1 VIDPVELADVAAAF
15 GVADAQV
22 RHDHLISHALSA
34 IASLGLP
41 LTFFGGTALART
53 HVCNP
58 AAGARLSEDIDL
70 YSPDRRRVAEILDDR
85 LPSLLRREFPGTT
98 WDPPLS
104 AVRAVDPA
112 ELASR
117 EGMRVRIQL
126 LDSGGGHQDLARW
139 PTEVRAIDLRYRDLP
154 DRATLRVPTLAA
166 FAAMKTIAWADRH
179 TARDLYDL
187 ARIAGIG
194 GLTQDVATQVR
205 HATGWSVLPGL
216 FSSLPPLDWTAQ
228 LGHQTATLPTAEQC
242 LIDVRQAFG
251 AALDWPIS
259 TGPSSQTVSE

>member
-1 VIDPVELADVAAAF
+1 MIDSVELADVAAAF

-22 RHDHLISHALSA
+22 RHDHLISHALAA
-34 IASLGLP
+34 IAGLGQP

-53 HVCNP
+53 HISDP
-58 AAGARLSEDIDL
+58 TAGARLSEDIDL
-70 YSPDRRRVAEILDDR
+70 YSPDRRRVAEILDDQ

-139 PTEVRAIDLRYRDLP
+139 PTEVRTIDLRYRDLP

-194 GLTQDVATQVR
+194 GLTRDVATQVR
-205 HATGWSVLPGL
+205 QATGWSVLPGL
-216 FSSLPPLDWTAQ
+216 FSSLPPMDWAAQ

-242 LIDVRQAFG
+242 LVDVHQAF
-251 AALDWPIS
+251 ATALDWPS
-259 TGPSSQTVSE
+259 HSSPAAWKRT

>member
-1 VIDPVELADVAAAF
+1 MIDPVELANVAAAF

-22 RHDHLISHALSA
+22 RHDHLISHVLSA
-34 IASLGLP
+34 IAGLGQP

-53 HVCNP
+53 HIGNP
-58 AAGARLSEDIDL
+58 ASGARLSEDIDL
-70 YSPDRRRVAEILDDR
+70 YSPDRRRVAAVLDDR
-85 LPSLLRREFPGTT
+85 LPSLLRREFPRTT

-112 ELASR
+112 ELVTR
-117 EGMRVRIQL
+117 EGIRVRIQL
-126 LDSGGGHQDLARW
+126 LDSGGGHRDLARW

-154 DRATLRVPTLAA
+154 DRATLQVPTLAA

-194 GLTQDVATQVR
+194 GLTQDVAIQVR
-205 HATGWSVLPGL
+205 QATGWSVLPGL
-216 FSSLPPLDWTAQ
+216 FSSLPPLDWSAQ
-228 LGHQTATLPTAEQC
+228 LGHQLATLPTAEQC
-242 LIDVRQAFG
+242 LVDVRRAF
-251 AALDWPIS
+251 ATALDWPIS
-259 TGPSSQTVSE
+259 NKPSSD

>member
-22 RHDHLISHALSA
+22 RRDHLISHALSA
-34 IASLGLP
+34 IAGLGQP

-53 HVCNP
+53 HICEP

-70 YSPDRRRVAEILDDR
+70 YSPDRRRVAKILDDR

-104 AVRAVDPA
+104 AVRAVDTA
-112 ELASR
+112 ELVSR
-117 EGMRVRIQL
+117 EGIRVRIQL
-126 LDSGGGHQDLARW
+126 LYSGGGHHDLARW
-139 PTEVRAIDLRYRDLP
+139 PTEVRTIDLRYRDLP
-154 DRATLRVPTLAA
+154 DPATLRVPTLAA

-205 HATGWSVLPGL
+205 QATGWSVLPGL

-242 LIDVRQAFG
+242 LIDVRQAFA

-259 TGPSSQTVSE
+259 NGPSSE

>member
-1 VIDPVELADVAAAF
+1 M
-15 GVADAQV
+15 
-22 RHDHLISHALSA
+22 
-34 IASLGLP
+34 
-41 LTFFGGTALART
+41 
-53 HVCNP
+53 
-58 AAGARLSEDIDL
+58 
-70 YSPDRRRVAEILDDR
+70 
-85 LPSLLRREFPGTT
+85 
-98 WDPPLS
+98 DPPLS

-139 PTEVRAIDLRYRDLP
+139 PTEVRTIDLRYRDLP

-194 GLTQDVATQVR
+194 GLTRDVATQVR
-205 HATGWSVLPGL
+205 QAAGWSVLPGL
-216 FSSLPPLDWTAQ
+216 FSSLPPMDWTAQ

-242 LIDVRQAFG
+242 LIDVHQAF
-251 AALDWPIS
+251 ATALDWPS
-259 TGPSSQTVSE
+259 HHRQPRGSVRNCREGRPAASGPRDLPASRRARRRSGLPLGRRPRKRQRGRHEER